1 MDEEDDAGAE
11 QVNEVG
17 FFILSYT
24 RVLIFLAANPG
35 EPGEG
40 CLSFCHFPG
49 TGGEKKRSTL
59 TSNIF
64 HQKSPLLGERV
75 AVEVDLHSGV
85 SFHQVHIHILMVLSN
100 WAVKHLRAF
109 SGEPSD
115 PGEQGEPGV

>member
-1 MDEEDDAGAE
+1 MTFLSFTITASQEPDQWEVDEEDDAGAE

-59 TSNIF
+59 SSNKISAGF
-64 HQKSPLLGERV
+64 ASFGRKDGCGDGASQWSPQW
-75 AVEVDLHSGV
+75 S
-85 SFHQVHIHILMVLSN
+85 
-100 WAVKHLRAF
+100 
-109 SGEPSD
+109 P
-115 PGEQGEPGV
+115 PG